1 MTVERETRYFVRTN
15 DDCNEY
21 IAHEN
26 KLTINQGAFADPKF
40 ADLVMYLR
48 KHVEIICQ
56 SDPGYEL
63 DRITVILDYGV
74 TNSRSNE

>member
-1 MTVERETRYFVRTN
+1 MERETRYFVRTN
-15 DDCNEY
+15 DSGDEY
-21 IAHEN
+21 ITHEN

-56 SDPGYEL
+56 SDPGAEL
-63 DRITVILDYGV
+63 DRITIILDYGV
-74 TNSRSNE
+74 IGSRSREE